1 MEIVKLNQK
10 EMEFDMIGVDASLA
24 NAFRRIL
31 IAEVLHVKSFRLV
44 CFNKYLNIFIGTYN
58 FKVNK
63 MRETSLFTKV
73 IYLIKYYTIF
83 CWLSNQ
89 HHQVKQSL

>member
-31 IAEVLHVKSFRLV
+31 IAEVLHV
-44 CFNKYLNIFIGTYN
+44 
-58 FKVNK
+58 
-63 MRETSLFTKV
+63 
-73 IYLIKYYTIF
+73 
-83 CWLSNQ
+83 
-89 HHQVKQSL
+89 